1 MAESWIQMQT
11 IIQVFSKGSK
21 SLRNRVINDKKQLEQ
36 LGLVVFKQ
44 KQQGR
49 THGWA
54 KLHMNDHNGAI
65 NMEWHAA
72 SQMLICRVVTRGG
85 KPHDIAGAFITFLL
99 ARFSKQIASIYI
111 LPPS

>member
-21 SLRNRVINDKKQLEQ
+21 SLRDRVVKDKKQLKQ
-36 LGLVVFKQ
+36 FGLVVFQQ
-44 KQQGR
+44 KRQGR
-49 THGWA
+49 PHGWA

-99 ARFSKQIASIYI
+99 ARFSKQIAAVHI
-111 LPPS
+111 LPQI